1 MKKCMV
7 AVILGGI
14 LLTFSVRAQIGN
26 AVFGNVPDFSIQLDQ
41 EAGILRLNVFVPDDT
56 HITDIKHGFFQVT
69 LQENEY
75 YRLADTRFPEG
86 EPYAD
91 EMVFRGRFSVD
102 LVLEELKPAA
112 ETVKLDFV
120 VSFQVCREQ
129 PQEICLPP
137 EETRLT
143 VTIPAGFKPQ
153 EKSQPE
159 PVESAE
165 VSSPIQGT
173 WMERA
178 INRELGKGSF
188 LLFLLVF
195 LAGFLT
201 SLTPCVYPVIP
212 IVMGYMGTRS
222 GGSKLKGF
230 YLSLFFVLGMSLV
243 YAVLGV
249 IAAST
254 GSMMGLSFQNPVVVI
269 FVAAI
274 FIAMGLSMAGL
285 FDIPVPS
292 KLSARLQ
299 GRHSSEWIGALL
311 IGGVSGLVA
320 APCVGP
326 VLIAMLSWISQT
338 GNVFLGFW
346 LTFVFSLGM
355 GIIFIL
361 AGTFSGVLAALPRG
375 GRWME
380 KIKHFFAFLL
390 MAGGIYLISL
400 LTLTWADLMLWGVF
414 IITGTVFT
422 GLFDPVDEMSVGSK
436 LAKSLLLILFLI
448 GALLLY
454 RGITLHWFAPLTE
467 AGSIMEP
474 ERRLTWYTDLEEG
487 QAVALAQDRVV
498 MIDAWAEWCTACDEL
513 EEKTFLHPDVR
524 PLLDNLVLV
533 KLDFTR
539 KTPELVALRREM
551 KIMGMPTVIFR
562 SPDGSELGR
571 FAGFKGPEGFIEMI
585 NQIKET
591 GGRRQE
597 AAGILN

>member
-1 MKKCMV
+1 MKKCAT
-7 AVILGGI
+7 AVFLGGF
-14 LLTFSVRAQIGN
+14 LLSLIAYAQIGS
-26 AVFGNVPDFSIQLDQ
+26 AEFGSVPDITAYVDQ
-41 EAGILRLNVFVPDDT
+41 GAGLVRLNISVPPDT
-56 HITDIKHGFFQVT
+56 HITDIRNGFFQVT
-69 LQENEY
+69 LRENEY
-75 YRLADTRFPEG
+75 YRLADTRFPQG
-86 EPYAD
+86 EAYG
-91 EMVFRGRFSVD
+91 EEKVFRGQFNVE
-102 LVLEELKPAA
+102 LMLEKIKENSEPVELSF
-112 ETVKLDFV
+112 TVG
-120 VSFQVCREQ
+120 FQVCREQ

-137 EETRLT
+137 DEVEVKAIVPTGFSPAGVTEPEAIEAAEET
-143 VTIPAGFKPQ
+143 A
-153 EKSQPE
+153 
-159 PVESAE
+159 
-165 VSSPIQGT
+165 SPIQGT

-222 GGSKLKGF
+222 GGKKLKGF
-230 YLSLFFVLGMSLV
+230 YLSLIFVLGMSLV
-243 YAVLGV
+243 YAILGV

-269 FVAAI
+269 IVAAI

-292 KLSARLQ
+292 KLSARMH
-299 GRHSSEWIGALL
+299 GRHGSEWIGALV

-338 GNVFLGFW
+338 GNIFLGFW

-380 KIKHFFAFLL
+380 KVKHFFAFLL
-390 MAGGIYLISL
+390 MAGGIYLVSL
-400 LTLTWADLMLWGVF
+400 LTPAWADLLIWGVF
-414 IITGTVFT
+414 LITGTVFT

-454 RGITLHWFAPLTE
+454 RGISLRWFEPPAV
-467 AGSIMEP
+467 AGSVMEP
-474 ERRLTWYTDLEEG
+474 VRSLTWYTDLEEG
-487 QAVALAQDRVV
+487 RAVAEAQNRVV

-513 EEKTFLHPDVR
+513 EEKTFLHPEVR
-524 PLLDNLVLV
+524 PMLDHLVLV
-533 KLDFTR
+533 KLDFTH
-539 KTPELVALRREM
+539 KTPELIALRRKM
-551 KIMGMPTVIFR
+551 KIMGMPTVIFQ
-562 SPDGSELGR
+562 SADGTELGR
-571 FAGFKGPEGFIEMI
+571 FAGFKGPRAFIDTLE
-585 NQIKET
+585 QIST
-591 GGRRQE
+591 Q
-597 AAGILN
+597 

>member
-1 MKKCMV
+1 MMKRIFEFMMV
-7 AVILGGI
+7 AFFLVATIPAQTGTPLFGAQPE
-14 LLTFSVRAQIGN
+14 FSFQVEK
-26 AVFGNVPDFSIQLDQ
+26 D
-41 EAGILRLNVFVPDDT
+41 AGIVLMQVDVPSDT
-56 HITDIKHGFFQVT
+56 HITDIRNGFFQVT
-69 LQENEY
+69 LRENDY
-75 YRLADTRFPEG
+75 YRLADTRFPQG
-86 EPYAD
+86 EAYG
-91 EMVFRGRFSVD
+91 EEKVFRGQFNVE
-102 LVLEELKPAA
+102 LMLEKIKENSEPVELSF
-112 ETVKLDFV
+112 TVG
-120 VSFQVCREQ
+120 FQVCREQ

-137 EETRLT
+137 DEAEVKAIVPTGFSPAGVTAPESIEAAEET
-143 VTIPAGFKPQ
+143 A
-153 EKSQPE
+153 
-159 PVESAE
+159 
-165 VSSPIQGT
+165 SPIQGT

-222 GGSKLKGF
+222 GGKKLKGF
-230 YLSLFFVLGMSLV
+230 YLSLIFVLGMSLV
-243 YAVLGV
+243 YAILGV

-269 FVAAI
+269 IVAAI

-292 KLSARLQ
+292 KLSARMH
-299 GRHSSEWIGALL
+299 GRHGSEWIGALV

-338 GNVFLGFW
+338 GNIFLGFW

-380 KIKHFFAFLL
+380 KVKHFFAFLL
-390 MAGGIYLISL
+390 MAGGIYLVSL
-400 LTLTWADLMLWGVF
+400 LTPAWADLLIWGVF
-414 IITGTVFT
+414 LITGTVFT

-436 LAKSLLLILFLI
+436 LAKSLLLILFMI

-454 RGITLHWFAPLTE
+454 RGISLRWYEPPAV
-467 AGSIMEP
+467 AGSVMEP
-474 ERRLTWYTDLEEG
+474 VRSLTWYTDLEEG
-487 QAVALAQDRVV
+487 RAVAEAQNRVV

-513 EEKTFLHPDVR
+513 EEKTFLHPEVR
-524 PLLDNLVLV
+524 PMLDQLVLV
-533 KLDFTR
+533 KLDFTH
-539 KTPELVALRREM
+539 KTPELIALRRKM
-551 KIMGMPTVIFR
+551 KIMGMPTVIFQ
-562 SPDGSELGR
+562 SADGTELGR
-571 FAGFKGPEGFIEMI
+571 FAGFKGPRAFIDTLE
-585 NQIKET
+585 QIST
-591 GGRRQE
+591 Q
-597 AAGILN
+597 